1 MSYISVAA
9 PSSEKSNVAG
19 SRRRPL
25 ESSRAVEEEKKG
37 VLDSDG
43 GEGGKL
49 DIPVMV
55 EISDK
60 SGVANRAKEK

>member
-25 ESSRAVEEEKKG
+25 GSSRAVNEKG
-37 VLDSDG
+37 VSDDVKREGIDVLTGDG
-43 GEGGKL
+43 GDVRE
-49 DIPVMV
+49 
-55 EISDK
+55 
-60 SGVANRAKEK
+60 SGSSK